1 MRLPDCW
8 RRHFSAA
15 RRVFQ
20 LSVRG
25 GKELPLLCGRENC
38 AGRGPPR
45 GLACLAMALRVAPA
59 VIMLIYILSA
69 LTRVMSEVVV
79 MRDFC
84 FDRVVINAMPC
95 RTTIAQLKKKRA
107 ENVQWLY
114 VRKCIRRQP
123 FLSLLE
129 AETEIPDIGENQTFL
144 IVGEGVLKLTIVYFL
159 GSAFWYLEPCL
170 SYSH

>member
-1 MRLPDCW
+1 MRLPNCW

-95 RTTIAQLKKKRA
+95 RTTIAQLKKRGPKTSNDSMFVSVYA
-107 ENVQWLY
+107 DNPSYLY
-114 VRKCIRRQP
+114 FSKPKQRYRTSEKIKH
-123 FLSLLE
+123 F
-129 AETEIPDIGENQTFL
+129 
-144 IVGEGVLKLTIVYFL
+144 
-159 GSAFWYLEPCL
+159 
-170 SYSH
+170 